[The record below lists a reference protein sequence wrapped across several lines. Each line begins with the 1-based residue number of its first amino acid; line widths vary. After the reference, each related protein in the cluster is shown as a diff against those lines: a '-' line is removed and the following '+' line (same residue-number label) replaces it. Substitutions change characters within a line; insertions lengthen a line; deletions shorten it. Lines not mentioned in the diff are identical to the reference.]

1 MVKRNLPESSTDAP
15 LSRRAIQAEQ
25 TRTEIISAARRL
37 FATQGYAPTSVKDIA
52 REAGVSVQTLYDSVG
67 SKADL
72 VRRLNDLIDSEAR
85 VFEIAMTLP
94 TETDP
99 AALARMPARITR
111 RIVERCSDILR
122 TGLDAAR
129 AEPDLA
135 FVIEEGGRRHRAG
148 SRAVAERLHAL
159 GALDPNQTVEAAA
172 TTIASLAD
180 FRLALILVD
189 DHGFDFDAVEN
200 WVADMTVR
208 AVLDRG
214 VMGT

>member
-1 MVKRNLPESSTDAP
+1 MVKRNLPESSEGAP
-15 LSRRAIQAEQ
+15 PSRRAIQAEQ
-25 TRTEIISAARRL
+25 TRNEIIGSARRL
-37 FATQGYAPTSVKDIA
+37 FASHGYASTSVKDIA

-85 VFEIAMTLP
+85 VFEIVMALP
-94 TETDP
+94 TENDP
-99 AALARMPARITR
+99 VVVAQMPAKVTR

-122 TGLDAAR
+122 TGIDAAR

-148 SRAVAERLHAL
+148 ARAITERLATL
-159 GALDPNQTVEAAA
+159 GALDPRQSIDAAA
-172 TTIASLAD
+172 TTIAALAD
-180 FRLALILVD
+180 FRLALILLD

-200 WVADMTVR
+200 WIAGMTAR
-208 AVLDRG
+208 AVLRRD
-214 VMGT
+214 VIDL

>member
-1 MVKRNLPESSTDAP
+1 MVKRNLSESSTDTP
-15 LSRRAIQAEQ
+15 PSRRAIQAEQ
-25 TRTEIISAARRL
+25 TRTEILSAARRL
-37 FATQGYAPTSVKDIA
+37 FATQGYASTSVKDIA

-85 VFEIAMTLP
+85 VFEIVTTLS

-99 AALARMPARITR
+99 AVLARMPARITR
-111 RIVERCSDILR
+111 RIVERCSDLLR

-148 SRAVAERLHAL
+148 AHAIAERLAAL
-159 GALDPNQTVEAAA
+159 GALDPLRSVDDAA
-172 TTIASLAD
+172 TAIAALAD
-180 FRLALILVD
+180 FRTALILVD
-189 DHGFDFDAVEN
+189 DHGLDFDAVEQ
-200 WVADMTVR
+200 WIADMTVR

>member
-15 LSRRAIQAEQ
+15 PSRRAIQAEQ
-25 TRTEIISAARRL
+25 TRIEIINAARRL
-37 FATQGYAPTSVKDIA
+37 FATQGYASTSVKDIA

-85 VFEIAMTLP
+85 VFEIVMTLP

-99 AALARMPARITR
+99 AVLARMPARITR

-135 FVIEEGGRRHRAG
+135 FVIDEGGRRHRAG
-148 SRAVAERLHAL
+148 AHAIAERLAAL
-159 GALDPNQTVEAAA
+159 GALDPQQSVDDAGTAIAAL
-172 TTIASLAD
+172 TD
-180 FRLALILVD
+180 FRMALILVD
-189 DHGFDFDAVEN
+189 DHGLDFDAVEQ
-200 WVADMTVR
+200 WMADMTAR
-208 AVLDRG
+208 AVLDRD
-214 VMGT
+214 VMGA